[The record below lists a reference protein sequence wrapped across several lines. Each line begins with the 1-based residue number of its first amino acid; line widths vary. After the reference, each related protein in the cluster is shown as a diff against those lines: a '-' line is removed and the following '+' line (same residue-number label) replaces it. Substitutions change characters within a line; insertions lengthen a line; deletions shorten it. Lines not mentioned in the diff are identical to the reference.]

1 MNSRAAQLQGLA
13 LLLTLAGVGPASALA
28 AEPADLPA
36 LEKAW
41 HGCVREA
48 YDRQPE
54 RGSRPGRERNALD
67 ECKPH
72 EDRYVAAL
80 MAARPDADLPLGGQA
95 RMWTAYVSFV
105 VDPVKAWIEGAAAVS
120 WPPASG
126 QHGNGPKR
134 RERPLPGAQL
144 HGAQPGTA

>member
-1 MNSRAAQLQGLA
+1 VNRALRVHSAAFLLA
-13 LLLTLAGVGPASALA
+13 IASAGPASALA
-28 AEPADLPA
+28 VEPADLPA

-41 HGCVREA
+41 HGCVRDA

-80 MAARPDADLPLGGQA
+80 MAAHPDADLPLGGWA
-95 RMWTAYVSFV
+95 RTWAAYVSFV
-105 VDPVKAWIEGAAAVS
+105 VDPVKAWIDAL
-120 WPPASG
+120 
-126 QHGNGPKR
+126 R
-134 RERPLPGAQL
+134 R
-144 HGAQPGTA
+144 